1 MAIITRQCIDY
12 HGILHRIVSCISN
25 HHSHLQCICLVTRA
39 LYLRLATVLPHKYS
53 YNLYMSVW
61 TAYRPQMECCLPHYL
76 VCLFGF
82 VCSVV
87 CTVNE
92 VNQLANRDTKAVDFG
107 A

>member
-1 MAIITRQCIDY
+1 MYQQSPQSSTVYI
-12 HGILHRIVSCISN
+12 G
-25 HHSHLQCICLVTRA
+25 LVTRA

-92 VNQLANRDTKAVDFG
+92 VNQLANRDTKAVDFR